1 MKHLETRGTRSTHKG
16 FVLRRSNRRCSLPT
30 RSLPLPPPTPATQPP
45 LPTCCSSCF
54 SSKLYP
60 PSPRTGLPALLPSF
74 HLFPGAPAAQRLGP
88 LLQGPHFSPT
98 PPKFPPSPSPGK
110 SRLESQ
116 TKMQTQCL
124 RRTFGAGEKMSA
136 NDQDAWGG
144 GWGGGKQR
152 ETRMSSPGPLRC
164 TPPLPHPAL
173 PRAPGTSL
181 ASGLWWQA
189 HRRTAGRSWPRRQEA
204 GGQARAMAPRG
215 RFVPKEMNKIRKI
228 KQTQT
233 L

>member
-30 RSLPLPPPTPATQPP
+30 RSLPLPPPPQPHNRHFLLAAPLAFPASFT
-45 LPTCCSSCF
+45 LPHPGQVFLPF
-54 SSKLYP
+54 S
-60 PSPRTGLPALLPSF
+60 LPSISF
-74 HLFPGAPAAQRLGP
+74 QEPLRPSGWDLFSRVPTFLPLHPSSLPLHSRGKADWKARPRCRPSVYEELLVLERKCQPMIKTPG
-88 LLQGPHFSPT
+88 
-98 PPKFPPSPSPGK
+98 
-110 SRLESQ
+110 
-116 TKMQTQCL
+116 
-124 RRTFGAGEKMSA
+124 
-136 NDQDAWGG
+136 GG